1 MERRLRFIA
10 RLWVIYTAK
19 STETKHSKKRIIAYV
34 LIAFFLIS
42 LLIFIGL
49 AILGSL
55 LSGYTYPTYVSYN
68 RLNLS
73 GTEGLIV
80 KITMHNVPKVSGNNN
95 VKTGLLLNVQDA
107 NQIRKYNPYFKTPT
121 SLQILSVGG
130 YGIANFSILTVQQYA
145 NFSSNESYTT
155 VYSKNVNAS
164 DVIFLSNLT
173 RGDYYPLLLS
183 ISPNVTFNFLPVTP
197 TVYKFINGTG
207 ILNFTINNVSNVN
220 LTAVSTYP
228 AKILLLEGN
237 ESQLLINITQENIS
251 DIWWVPMR
259 LNAGDYAIEFNAN
272 KNNTG
277 FVSINITPDK
287 NLTN

>member
-19 STETKHSKKRIIAYV
+19 GTKTKHSKKRIIAYV
-34 LIAFFLIS
+34 LIAIF
-42 LLIFIGL
+42 LIFIGL

-55 LSGYTYPTYVSYN
+55 LSGHTYPTYVSYN

-80 KITMHNVPKVSGNNN
+80 KITMHNVSNVSGNSY
-95 VKTGLLLNVQDA
+95 VKTGILVNAQDA
-107 NQIRKYNPYFKTPT
+107 NKIRQYNPYFKTPT
-121 SLQILSVGG
+121 PLQILSVGG

-164 DVIFLSNLT
+164 NVIFLSNLT
-173 RGDYYPLLLS
+173 RGDYYTLLLS

-197 TVYKFINGTG
+197 TFYKFIKGTG

-228 AKILLLEGN
+228 VKIRLLEGN
-237 ESQLLINITQENIS
+237 ESQLLVNITQKNVS
-251 DIWWVPMR
+251 DIWLVPMR
-259 LNAGDYAIEFNAN
+259 LNAGDYAIEFNAS
-272 KNNTG
+272 KNNTC

-287 NLTN
+287 

>member
-1 MERRLRFIA
+1 LG
-10 RLWVIYTAK
+10 VIYTAK
-19 STETKHSKKRIIAYV
+19 GTKTKHSKKRIIAYV
-34 LIAFFLIS
+34 LIAIFLI
-42 LLIFIGL
+42 FVGL

-55 LSGYTYPTYVSYN
+55 LSGNTYPTYVSYS

-80 KITMHNVPKVSGNNN
+80 KITMHNVSKVSGNSN
-95 VKTGLLLNVQDA
+95 VKTGILVNAQDA
-107 NQIRKYNPYFKTPT
+107 NQIRRYNPYFKTPT
-121 SLQILSVGG
+121 PLQILSVGG
-130 YGIANFSILTVQQYA
+130 YGIANFSILNVQQYA
-145 NFSSNESYTT
+145 NFSSNKSYTT

-197 TVYKFINGTG
+197 TFYKFIKGTG

-220 LTAVSTYP
+220 LTAVSIYP
-228 AKILLLEGN
+228 VKIRLLEGN
-237 ESQLLINITQENIS
+237 ESQPLINITQKNVS

-259 LNAGDYAIEFNAN
+259 LNAGDYTIEFNTN